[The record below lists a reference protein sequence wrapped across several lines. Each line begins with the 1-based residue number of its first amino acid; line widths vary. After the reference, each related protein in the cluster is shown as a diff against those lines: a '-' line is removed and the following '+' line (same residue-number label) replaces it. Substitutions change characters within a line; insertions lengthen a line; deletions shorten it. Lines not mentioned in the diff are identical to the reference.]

1 TDPAVTTTSLV
12 VTAGPLRGTSLTLGS
27 TPILIGRAPECTL
40 VLDDDYASNRH
51 ARIFRREDEWL
62 VEDLG
67 STNGTLVSGR
77 HIEGSVPFRPGAQ
90 VRIGRTE
97 IELRRGPRCAS
108 HCGMPPVPTSA
119 SCGPTTRTP
128 ATPAATCW
136 WWPTGWAG
144 TPAATAPPRWRSGT
158 CPVWTP
164 TPRPPTSSPPSRRP
178 CSRPIRRSCAAPA
191 TSRSWPVWAPP
202 SPRCCAP

>member
-1 TDPAVTTTSLV
+1 MSELTIVALRLGFVLALWLFVIAVVIVLRGDLFGTTVVTRSSKDPRREQRPSAAGAPPTAGGGATRTDPAVTATTLV

-51 ARIFRREDEWL
+51 ARVFQRDDEWV

-77 HIEGSVPFRPGAQ
+77 RIEGSVPFRPGAQ

-97 IELRRGPRCAS
+97 IELRRGPR
-108 HCGMPPVPTSA
+108 
-119 SCGPTTRTP
+119 
-128 ATPAATCW
+128 
-136 WWPTGWAG
+136 
-144 TPAATAPPRWRSGT
+144 
-158 CPVWTP
+158 
-164 TPRPPTSSPPSRRP
+164 
-178 CSRPIRRSCAAPA
+178 
-191 TSRSWPVWAPP
+191 
-202 SPRCCAP
+202 

>member
-1 TDPAVTTTSLV
+1 MSELTLVALRLGLVLALWIFVVVVVLVLRNDLFGTTVVSRASRDPRREQRPAAAPPGGPVPSGGDPAALRTDPEVTQAAMV

-51 ARIFRREDEWL
+51 ARVYEREGEWM

-77 HIEGSVPFRPGAQ
+77 RIEGAVPFRPGAQ

-97 IELRRGPRCAS
+97 IELRRGPR
-108 HCGMPPVPTSA
+108 
-119 SCGPTTRTP
+119 
-128 ATPAATCW
+128 
-136 WWPTGWAG
+136 
-144 TPAATAPPRWRSGT
+144 
-158 CPVWTP
+158 
-164 TPRPPTSSPPSRRP
+164 
-178 CSRPIRRSCAAPA
+178 
-191 TSRSWPVWAPP
+191 
-202 SPRCCAP
+202 

>member
-1 TDPAVTTTSLV
+1 MSELTIVALRLGLVLALWLFVVVVVLVLRNDLFGTTVVTRSSRDPRRDPEVTQAAMV

-51 ARIFRREDEWL
+51 ARVFEREGEWM

-77 HIEGSVPFRPGAQ
+77 RIEGAVPFRPGAQ

-97 IELRRGPRCAS
+97 IELRRGPR
-108 HCGMPPVPTSA
+108 
-119 SCGPTTRTP
+119 
-128 ATPAATCW
+128 
-136 WWPTGWAG
+136 
-144 TPAATAPPRWRSGT
+144 
-158 CPVWTP
+158 
-164 TPRPPTSSPPSRRP
+164 
-178 CSRPIRRSCAAPA
+178 
-191 TSRSWPVWAPP
+191 
-202 SPRCCAP
+202 